1 VSDEA
6 AYQIGPGKL
15 RVTFSTSPDSVKLPD
30 LPRAVTNAKL
40 HPGDTF
46 KFQIQDCWNLCSRMA
61 GPPDSVEDE
70 DARRQLLQTEK
81 QRAKK
86 VIKELRE
93 HIETLDENK
102 DEVLNPRSSALAS
115 HFLRAEENVRK
126 AKTVDQALIDAQI
139 FAKLSDF
146 SRRQA
151 AQLQS
156 GLKQYDARSFV
167 DRLAQIMQQSRNGD
181 DDDDDDDELDT
192 QNKHPELDLHTL
204 GRNIWNRYRTF
215 PSMHFMYGNSEVQ
228 PRVVKAKKSGKR
240 VKKGAAAVKP
250 KEMTEEA
257 GAEVGEA
264 DQQIKEMK
272 ELLQKHGEHNF
283 WTFVVD
289 PASFTRSIENIF
301 HSSFLVKEGHAKLNL
316 SAEPPMITFNLVRKD
331 GESGSSAEAQ
341 AREFE
346 ENSQYI
352 MRFDFNLWRTVVE
365 KYNISSCM
373 LPSSEAPKWD
383 ELAHLA
389 DDCNDDD

>member
-1 VSDEA
+1 MS
-6 AYQIGPGKL
+6 G
-15 RVTFSTSPDSVKLPD
+15 SPDS
-30 LPRAVTNAKL
+30 A
-40 HPGDTF
+40 
-46 KFQIQDCWNLCSRMA
+46 
-61 GPPDSVEDE
+61 EDE
-70 DARRQLLQTEK
+70 DERRRLLQTEK

-115 HFLRAEENVRK
+115 HFVRAEENVRK

-139 FAKLSDF
+139 FAKLSDY

-167 DRLAQIMQQSRNGD
+167 DRLAQIMQQSRNED
-181 DDDDDDDELDT
+181 DVDELDSES
-192 QNKHPELDLHTL
+192 KHPELDLHTL

-215 PSMHFMYGNSEVQ
+215 PSIHFMYGNSDLQ
-228 PRVVKAKKSGKR
+228 PRVVKAKASGKR

-250 KEMTEEA
+250 KEITEDA

-272 ELLQKHGEHNF
+272 DLLQKHGEQNF

-316 SAEPPMITFNLVRKD
+316 SAEPPMISFHLVRKD
-331 GESGSSAEAQ
+331 GESGRSAEEQ

-352 MRFDFNLWRTVVE
+352 MRFDFNLWRDVVE
-365 KYNISSCM
+365 KYNISRCM
-373 LPSSEAPKWD
+373 LPSSEAPRWD

-389 DDCNDDD
+389 DDGTEDI